1 MTNHVYT
8 GVFLTFG
15 KGLPHFISYS
25 FMLKTKQLRL
35 SCPAQLITDAAIDE
49 VRAAHEER
57 NAIRPGPK
65 VSSAPCLLSVLFTFK
80 SLFTLYLQVR
90 LLLFP
95 AHRLREQAQPAP
107 AAARAA
113 QAAAPEPRLRRPSLR
128 TAVTS
133 LSSPFIDILE
143 TVHGKWAISPACRR
157 AYHVPPK
164 IAN

>member
-1 MTNHVYT
+1 
-8 GVFLTFG
+8 
-15 KGLPHFISYS
+15 
-25 FMLKTKQLRL
+25 MLKTKHLRV
-35 SCPAQLITDAAIDE
+35 SGPAQLITDAAIDE

-65 VSSAPCLLSVLFTFK
+65 VSSALCLLSVLFSFK
-80 SLFTLYLQVR
+80 SLFTFYLQVQVL